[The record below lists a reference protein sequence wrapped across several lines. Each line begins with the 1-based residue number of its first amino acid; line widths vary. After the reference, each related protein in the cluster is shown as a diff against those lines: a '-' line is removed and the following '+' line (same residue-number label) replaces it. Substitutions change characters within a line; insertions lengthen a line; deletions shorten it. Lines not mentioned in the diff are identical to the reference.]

1 MQEYVVTKKFVRK
14 GKHTDMEKISEEL
27 LHTETFYKRSVH
39 RNTEAS
45 KRLQTIAVDLNLSM
59 FIRMLQ

>member
-27 LHTETFYKRSVH
+27 LHTETFYKLEVC
-39 RNTEAS
+39 TGIL
-45 KRLQTIAVDLNLSM
+45 RLQRGCKQLLWI
-59 FIRMLQ
+59 